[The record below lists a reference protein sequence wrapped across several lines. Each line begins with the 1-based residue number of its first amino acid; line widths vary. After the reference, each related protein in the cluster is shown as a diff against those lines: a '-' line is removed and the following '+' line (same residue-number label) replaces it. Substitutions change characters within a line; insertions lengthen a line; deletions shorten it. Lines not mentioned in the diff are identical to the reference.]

1 MGGQVDV
8 TNVDVTKACSDPSSL
23 RRHLKTY
30 SCKKNKCKQRDFA
43 SFYESALRTQ
53 LKTHSGEK
61 SNKCHQCDFA
71 SSQAGDLRTH
81 LKTHS
86 REKSKKCKKC
96 DFASSYVSSLRTHL
110 ECTVAKSQ
118 TNATNATMHA
128 LIQGHWGHIWKRTVE
143 KSQTNATNVTLP
155 SPESVT
161 LGNWSHETACKIVKW
176 TNTRNPKIFRVS
188 PECVGDMIQLT

>member
-71 SSQAGDLRTH
+71 FSQAGDLRTH

-128 LIQGHWGHIWKRTVE
+128 LIQGH
-143 KSQTNATNVTLP
+143 
-155 SPESVT
+155 
-161 LGNWSHETACKIVKW
+161 
-176 TNTRNPKIFRVS
+176 
-188 PECVGDMIQLT
+188 